1 VTHSTTQHNFGTG
14 LTGKV
19 ALVTGG
25 ARGIGSAI
33 CQALADAG
41 ATVAIGYHTSVEQAD
56 AAAERYAGRGAGFSL
71 HRADVSSVE
80 DCERLVADVTD
91 RHGGIDVLVN
101 NAGATRPAMA
111 PDVPDKDWD
120 QVLAINLSGPF
131 YLAKRVLPRMIER
144 GSGRIV
150 NMSSVV
156 GQAGAVGQAPYAAA
170 KAGLIGLTMC
180 LAQEAALLAAKAGTV
195 TESAPGVT
203 VNALAPGLI
212 DTSMTASLTGR
223 NRERVLASI
232 PVGRVGGADEVAR
245 VVAFLCQDASRY
257 ITGQVWAVNGGL
269 RM

>member
-1 VTHSTTQHNFGTG
+1 MTHSTTHHHSGTG
-14 LTGKV
+14 LSGKV

-25 ARGIGSAI
+25 VRGIGSAI

-56 AAAERYAGRGAGFSL
+56 AVADRIAGQRAGHSL

-80 DCERLVADVTD
+80 DCERLVAEVSA
-91 RHGGIDVLVN
+91 RHGGIDILVN

-111 PDVPDKDWD
+111 TDVPEKDWD

-131 YLAKRVLPRMIER
+131 YLAKRVLPGMIER
-144 GSGRIV
+144 GSGRVV

-195 TESAPGVT
+195 TESASGVT

-212 DTSMTASLTGR
+212 DTTMTASLTGR

-232 PVGRVGGADEVAR
+232 PLGRVGGTDEVAR
-245 VVAFLCQDASRY
+245 VVAFLCEDASRY
-257 ITGQVWAVNGGL
+257 TGQVWAVNGGL

>member
-1 VTHSTTQHNFGTG
+1 MTPSPFRPDTG
-14 LTGKV
+14 LAGKV

-25 ARGIGSAI
+25 VRGIGSAI
-33 CQALADAG
+33 SRALAEAG
-41 ATVAIGYHTSVEQAD
+41 ATVAIGYHTSVEHAD
-56 AAAERYAGRGAGFSL
+56 AAAERLAGHRAGFSL

-80 DCERLVADVTD
+80 DCERLVAEVTD
-91 RHGGIDVLVN
+91 RHGGVDILVN
-101 NAGATRPAMA
+101 NAGATRPAMVT
-111 PDVPDKDWD
+111 DVPEKDWD

-144 GSGRIV
+144 GAGRVV
-150 NMSSVV
+150 NLSSVV

-180 LAQEAALLAAKAGTV
+180 LAQEAALLAGKAGTV

-223 NRERVLASI
+223 NRERVLAGI
-232 PVGRVGGADEVAR
+232 PLGRVGTPDEVAR
-245 VVAFLCQDASRY
+245 VVAFLCQDESRY
-257 ITGQVWAVNGGL
+257 ITGQVWSVNGGL